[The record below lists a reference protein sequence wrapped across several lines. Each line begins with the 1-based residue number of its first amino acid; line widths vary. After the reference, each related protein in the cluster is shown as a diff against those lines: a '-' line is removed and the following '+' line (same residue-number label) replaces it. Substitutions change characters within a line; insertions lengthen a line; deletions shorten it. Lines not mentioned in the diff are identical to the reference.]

1 MRLIVATSV
10 ILLSLVSINSA
21 SAAGTCSAAAA
32 QCRGSAGA
40 GKPQIAGD
48 CESARQ
54 SCLKTGTFVGPSTGK
69 MWSGLKKE

>member
-1 MRLIVATSV
+1 MRGIALCIA
-10 ILLSLVSINSA
+10 ILTLTGINSA
-21 SAAGTCSAAAA
+21 SAAGTCSQAAAS
-32 QCRGSAGA
+32 CRGSAGA

-69 MWSGLKKE
+69 MWSGLKKQ